1 MTQWETHAFAA
12 LARCSP
18 PPTLCAATLRDGSI
32 DVAEYKTFIKFL
44 VATVTRRRCEAAVA
58 AAKCSSPGS
67 NPAGYCREKLG
78 KKIAAIP
85 QASVRAECSKL
96 LDALDA
102 AWVRL
107 VQPPRLPA

>member
-1 MTQWETHAFAA
+1 
-12 LARCSP
+12 
-18 PPTLCAATLRDGSI
+18 
-32 DVAEYKTFIKFL
+32 VAEYKTFIKFL